1 MREKPKYTTD
11 IDIESYRYWVSYYKR
26 GNKRRKND

>member
-1 MREKPKYTTD
+1 MKEKPKYTVD

-26 GNKRRKND
+26 GNKRRIND

>member
-1 MREKPKYTTD
+1 MKEKPKYTPN
-11 IDIESYRYWVSYYKR
+11 IDIESYRYWVLYYKR